1 MLIAVILRSFFWIF
15 SLIFGKGKKDL
26 YLSGGRF
33 NYELFKKQEF
43 QSNEFLTEFL
53 FSLFLVK
60 AKVYSAKF
68 QGTFAGAKLTVKM
81 VCVCKEC

>member
-1 MLIAVILRSFFWIF
+1 MSF
-15 SLIFGKGKKDL
+15 LK
-26 YLSGGRF
+26 
-33 NYELFKKQEF
+33 
-43 QSNEFLTEFL
+43 NEFLTEFL